1 MNTIIPKRFVPHL
14 VFVCIWLSLI
24 VYASMN
30 ATIKSPV
37 SVSPAIHISSASTT
51 CDPTITCSTLDTF
64 QASCTITNGLSVSC
78 GSTTIQAGE
87 TYDVVANVAGGTAN
101 SSHSW
106 TATTS
111 NGIVTPTP
119 STGSFSLN
127 NGGAGS
133 FTVKVVSVISTSGSD
148 TVTVTV
154 T

>member
-1 MNTIIPKRFVPHL
+1 MDTIIPKRFLPHL
-14 VFVCIWLSLI
+14 LFVCVWVSLF
-24 VYASMN
+24 VYGSMN

-37 SVSPAIHISSASTT
+37 SVSPAFHISSASTE

-64 QASCTITNGLSVSC
+64 QTSCTITGGLSVSC

-87 TYDVVANVAGGTAN
+87 IYDVVANVAGGGAGA
-101 SSHSW
+101 SHSW

-119 STGSFSLN
+119 STGSFSFN
-127 NGGAGS
+127 NSGAGS
-133 FTVKVVSVISTSGSD
+133 FTVKIVSVISTSGSD